1 MFEKASH
8 SYFGPSKL
16 EIIFLGCILD
26 EGTDYK
32 DKPIKSEKTEEQQDC
47 ADLSSSTPEGFFWT
61 WNKNTKMCFVKSAKG
76 KLENVEHA
84 VSGNRKCGV

>member
-1 MFEKASH
+1 MEL
-8 SYFGPSKL
+8 YNV
-16 EIIFLGCILD
+16 IFLYTHL
-26 EGTDYK
+26 
-32 DKPIKSEKTEEQQDC
+32 KSKTEESQQDC

-61 WNKNTKMCFVKSAKG
+61 WNKNDKMCFVKSAKG